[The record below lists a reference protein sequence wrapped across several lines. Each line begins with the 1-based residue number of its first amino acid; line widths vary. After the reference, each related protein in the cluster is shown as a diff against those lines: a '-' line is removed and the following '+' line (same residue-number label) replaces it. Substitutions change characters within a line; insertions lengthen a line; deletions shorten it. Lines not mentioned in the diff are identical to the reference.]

1 MKINSHLD
9 SEEEEKI
16 EKIKSLLEIPPKKRE
31 DKTCLELM
39 NLTKNLKIFENIAR
53 SIEHQNI
60 CGTITLATFK
70 PNETIIK
77 QGDLGDC
84 LYYIL
89 HGLVSIQLS
98 IQIDT
103 GIQDKNQ
110 IVNVEKNIGE
120 LKDGE
125 IFGELAL
132 IYNIP
137 RTATIISLTETSLI
151 KIDKNPFN
159 RYLKNLFEGQLQDQ
173 IEFLQICPIFN
184 KLPKDLIIKLGIRS
198 VIKKYAT
205 GQVILKN
212 DSKCDSIF
220 VIRRGTVKVIKEI
233 RFIKNESKIKQK
245 RIKRNR
251 SQILNFNDCNDRHQI
266 EKEKVL
272 ELLALGPNEEDIK
285 EDNFVDKNITLEIL
299 KIGDIFPSYYSSNE
313 LYLDVQFESDNPCE
327 LIELD
332 ISNIK
337 EIIPETFE
345 FIKKYSKPYPNEEF
359 LRRFHYYNE
368 SWLKFKKSVKCNI
381 MADALNKK
389 SLKINN
395 MRQKIYNKKD
405 VNGLKLPLIFSFKNQ
420 NMKFK

>member
-1 MKINSHLD
+1 MKTNTHLD
-9 SEEEEKI
+9 EEELKKI
-16 EKIKSLLEIPPKKRE
+16 ENIKSLLEIPPKKRE

-39 NLTKNLKIFENIAR
+39 NLTKDLKVFENIAR

-60 CGTITLATFK
+60 CSSITLVTCK
-70 PNETIIK
+70 PNEVVIR
-77 QGDLGDC
+77 QGDQGDC

-110 IVNVEKNIGE
+110 IVIVEKNIGE

-132 IYNIP
+132 LYNIP
-137 RTATIISLTETSLI
+137 RTASIIALTDTSLI
-151 KIDKNPFN
+151 KIDKMPFN
-159 RYLKNLFEGQLQDQ
+159 KYLKNVFEGQLQDQ
-173 IEFLQICPIFN
+173 IEFLQICPIFH
-184 KLPKDLIIKLGIRS
+184 KMAKELLIKLGIRS
-198 VIKKYAT
+198 VIKKFAT
-205 GQVILKN
+205 GQIILKN
-212 DSKCDSIF
+212 DTKSDSIF

-233 RFIKNESKIKQK
+233 LFIKNENKIRKK
-245 RIKRNR
+245 RMRKNR
-251 SQILNFNDCNDRHQI
+251 SQILDYEDYTNRQQLEN
-266 EKEKVL
+266 EKIL
-272 ELLALGPNEEDIK
+272 ELLALGPSEEDMK
-285 EDNFVDKNITLEIL
+285 EDNFIKKRITLEIL

-332 ISNIK
+332 ISHIK

-345 FIKKYSKPYPNEEF
+345 FIKKYSKPYPGEEF

-368 SWLKFKKSVKCNI
+368 SWLKYKKDLKYNI
-381 MADALNKK
+381 MADSLNKNTVRK
-389 SLKINN
+389 ND
-395 MRQKIYNKKD
+395 MRTKIYKKKD
-405 VNGLKLPLIFSFKNQ
+405 IIGLKLPLIFSPKNQ

>member
-1 MKINSHLD
+1 MKANTHLD

-31 DKTCLELM
+31 DKVCLELM
-39 NLTKNLKIFENIAR
+39 NLTKNLKVFENIAR

-70 PNETIIK
+70 PNEVIIK
-77 QGDLGDC
+77 QGDIGDC

-103 GIQDKNQ
+103 GIQE

-120 LKDGE
+120 LKDGQ
-125 IFGELAL
+125 IFGELSL

-137 RTATIISLTETSLI
+137 RTASIIALTETSLI
-151 KIDKNPFN
+151 KIDKNSFN
-159 RYLKNLFEGQLQDQ
+159 KYLKNLFEGQLEDQ

-184 KLPKDLIIKLGIRS
+184 KLEKDLVIKLGIRS
-198 VIKKYAT
+198 SIKKYAT
-205 GQVILKN
+205 GQIILKN

-220 VIRRGTVKVIKEI
+220 VIRRGTVKVVKEI
-233 RFIKNESKIKQK
+233 QFIKNEKQIKKK
-245 RIKRNR
+245 RIKRNK
-251 SQILNFNDCNDRHQI
+251 SQLLDFNDFNNRQQI
-266 EKEKVL
+266 EKERLL
-272 ELLALGPNEEDIK
+272 EVLALGPSDEDIK
-285 EDNFVDKNITLEIL
+285 DNNYINKNITLEIL
-299 KIGDIFPSYYSSNE
+299 KIGDIFPPYYSSNE

-359 LRRFHYYNE
+359 LRRYHYYNE
-368 SWLKFKKSVKCNI
+368 SWLKYKKNVKFNI
-381 MADALNKK
+381 MADVLNKK
-389 SLKINN
+389 SVKINN
-395 MRQKIYNKKD
+395 MREKIYKKKD
-405 VNGLKLPLIFSFKNQ
+405 IKELKLPLIFSFKNQ

>member
-1 MKINSHLD
+1 MKINTHLGV
-9 SEEEEKI
+9 EEEEKI

-60 CGTITLATFK
+60 CGTITLAKFK

-77 QGDLGDC
+77 QGDIGDC

-103 GIQDKNQ
+103 GIEDKNQ

-132 IYNIP
+132 LYNIP
-137 RTATIISLTETSLI
+137 RTASIIALTETSLI
-151 KIDKNPFN
+151 KIDKIPFN
-159 RYLKNLFEGQLQDQ
+159 KYLKNLFEGQLQDQ
-173 IEFLQICPIFN
+173 IEFLEICPLFH
-184 KLPKDLIIKLGIRS
+184 KLPKDLIIKLGIRA
-198 VIKKYAT
+198 VIKKFVT

-220 VIRRGTVKVIKEI
+220 IIRRGTVKVVKEI
-233 RFIKNESKIKQK
+233 QFIKNDSKLRQK
-245 RIKRNR
+245 RIKRNK
-251 SQILNFNDCNDRHQI
+251 SHILDFNDYYNRQQI
-266 EKEKVL
+266 EKEKLL
-272 ELLALGPNEEDIK
+272 ELLALGPNEEDIR
-285 EDNFVDKNITLEIL
+285 EDNYVNKNITLEIL
-299 KIGDIFPSYYSSNE
+299 KIGDIFPPYYSSNE

-337 EIIPETFE
+337 EIVPETYE
-345 FIKKYSKPYPNEEF
+345 FIKKYSKPYPNEVF

-368 SWLKFKKSVKCNI
+368 SWLKYKNNVKCNI
-381 MADALNKK
+381 MADSLNKK
-389 SLKINN
+389 SVKINN
-395 MRQKIYNKKD
+395 MRAKIYKKKD
-405 VNGLKLPLIFSFKNQ
+405 INDLKLPLIFSFKNQ

>member
-1 MKINSHLD
+1 MKTNIHLD
-9 SEEEEKI
+9 EEELKKI
-16 EKIKSLLEIPPKKRE
+16 EKIKSLLEIPPKKRG

-39 NLTKNLKIFENIAR
+39 NLTKDLKVFENIAR

-60 CGTITLATFK
+60 CSSITLVTCK
-70 PNETIIK
+70 PNDIVIR
-77 QGDLGDC
+77 QGDQGDC

-110 IVNVEKNIGE
+110 IVIVEKNIGE
-120 LKDGE
+120 LRDGE

-132 IYNIP
+132 LYNIP
-137 RTATIISLTETSLI
+137 RTASVIALTDTSLI
-151 KIDKNPFN
+151 KIDKMPFTK
-159 RYLKNLFEGQLQDQ
+159 YLKNVFEGQLQDQ

-184 KLPKDLIIKLGIRS
+184 KMPKELLIKLGIRS
-198 VIKKYAT
+198 VIKKFAT
-205 GQVILKN
+205 GQIILKN
-212 DSKCDSIF
+212 DTKSDSIF

-233 RFIKNESKIKQK
+233 LFIKNENKIRKK
-245 RIKRNR
+245 RLRRNR
-251 SQILNFNDCNDRHQI
+251 SQILDYEDYTNRQQLEN
-266 EKEKVL
+266 EKVL
-272 ELLALGPNEEDIK
+272 ELLALGPSEEDMR
-285 EDNFVDKNITLEIL
+285 EDNFIKKSITLEIL

-332 ISNIK
+332 ISHIK

-345 FIKKYSKPYPNEEF
+345 FIKKYSKPYPSEEF

-368 SWLKFKKSVKCNI
+368 SWLKYKKDLKYSI
-381 MADALNKK
+381 LADSLNKNTVK
-389 SLKINN
+389 KND
-395 MRQKIYNKKD
+395 MRTKIYKKKD
-405 VNGLKLPLIFSFKNQ
+405 IIGIKLPLIFSPKNQ

>member
-1 MKINSHLD
+1 MKINTHLD

-16 EKIKSLLEIPPKKRE
+16 EKIKALLEIPPKKRE

-39 NLTKNLKIFENIAR
+39 NITKNLKIFENIAS

-60 CGTITLATFK
+60 CGSITLAKFK
-70 PNETIIK
+70 PNEIIIK
-77 QGDLGDC
+77 QGDIGDC

-103 GIQDKNQ
+103 GIEDKNQ

-132 IYNIP
+132 LYNIP
-137 RTATIISLTETSLI
+137 RTASIIALTDTALI
-151 KIDKNPFN
+151 KVDKIPFN
-159 RYLKNLFEGQLQDQ
+159 KYLKNLFEGQLQDQ
-173 IEFLQICPIFN
+173 IEFLQICPLFH
-184 KLPKDLIIKLGIRS
+184 KLPKDLIIKLGIRA

-205 GQVILKN
+205 GQIILKN

-220 VIRRGTVKVIKEI
+220 IIRRGTVKVVKEI
-233 RFIKNESKIKQK
+233 QFIKNDSKLRQK
-245 RIKRNR
+245 RMKKNK
-251 SQILNFNDCNDRHQI
+251 SQILDFNDYYNRQQM
-266 EKEKVL
+266 EKEKLL
-272 ELLALGPNEEDIK
+272 ELLALGPNEDDIK
-285 EDNFVDKNITLEIL
+285 EDNYVNKNITLEIL
-299 KIGDIFPSYYSSNE
+299 KIGDIFPPYYSSNE

-345 FIKKYSKPYPNEEF
+345 FIKKYSKPYPNETF

-368 SWLKFKKSVKCNI
+368 SWLKYKNNVKCNI
-381 MADALNKK
+381 MADSLNKK
-389 SLKINN
+389 AVKVNN
-395 MRQKIYNKKD
+395 MRTKIYKKKD
-405 VNGLKLPLIFSFKNQ
+405 VIGLKLPLIFNFKNQ

>member
-1 MKINSHLD
+1 MKTNIHLD
-9 SEEEEKI
+9 EEELKKI

-39 NLTKNLKIFENIAR
+39 NLTKDLKVFENIAR

-60 CGTITLATFK
+60 CSSITLVTCK
-70 PNETIIK
+70 PNDIVIR
-77 QGDLGDC
+77 QGDQGDC

-110 IVNVEKNIGE
+110 IVIVEKNIGE
-120 LKDGE
+120 LRDGE

-132 IYNIP
+132 LYNIP
-137 RTATIISLTETSLI
+137 RTASVIALTDTSLI
-151 KIDKNPFN
+151 KIDKMPFTK
-159 RYLKNLFEGQLQDQ
+159 YLKNVFEGQLQDQ

-184 KLPKDLIIKLGIRS
+184 KMPKELLIKLGIRS
-198 VIKKYAT
+198 VIKKFAT
-205 GQVILKN
+205 GQIILKN
-212 DSKCDSIF
+212 DTKSDSIF

-233 RFIKNESKIKQK
+233 LFIKNENKIRKK
-245 RIKRNR
+245 RLRRNR
-251 SQILNFNDCNDRHQI
+251 SQILDYEDYTNRQQLEN
-266 EKEKVL
+266 EKVL
-272 ELLALGPNEEDIK
+272 ELLALGPSEEDMR
-285 EDNFVDKNITLEIL
+285 EDNFIKKSITLEIL

-332 ISNIK
+332 ISHIK

-345 FIKKYSKPYPNEEF
+345 FIKKYSKPYPSEEF

-368 SWLKFKKSVKCNI
+368 SWLKYKKDLKYSI
-381 MADALNKK
+381 LADSLNKNTVK
-389 SLKINN
+389 KND
-395 MRQKIYNKKD
+395 MRTKIYKKKD
-405 VNGLKLPLIFSFKNQ
+405 IIGLKLPLIFSPKNQ

>member
-1 MKINSHLD
+1 MKTNIHLD
-9 SEEEEKI
+9 EEELKKI
-16 EKIKSLLEIPPKKRE
+16 EKIKSLLEIPPKKRG

-39 NLTKNLKIFENIAR
+39 NLTKDLKVFENIAR

-60 CGTITLATFK
+60 CSSITLVTCK
-70 PNETIIK
+70 PNDIVIR
-77 QGDLGDC
+77 QGDQGDC

-120 LKDGE
+120 LRDGE

-132 IYNIP
+132 LYNIP
-137 RTATIISLTETSLI
+137 RTASVIALTDTSLI
-151 KIDKNPFN
+151 KIDKMPFTK
-159 RYLKNLFEGQLQDQ
+159 YLKNVFEGQLQDQ

-184 KLPKDLIIKLGIRS
+184 KMPKELLIKLGIRS
-198 VIKKYAT
+198 VIKKFAT
-205 GQVILKN
+205 GQIILKN
-212 DSKCDSIF
+212 DTKSESIF

-233 RFIKNESKIKQK
+233 LFIKNENKIRKK
-245 RIKRNR
+245 RLRRNR
-251 SQILNFNDCNDRHQI
+251 SQILDYEDYTNRQQLEN
-266 EKEKVL
+266 EKVL
-272 ELLALGPNEEDIK
+272 ELLALGPSEEDMK
-285 EDNFVDKNITLEIL
+285 EDNFIKKRITLEIL

-332 ISNIK
+332 ISHIK

-345 FIKKYSKPYPNEEF
+345 FIKKYSKPYPSEEF

-368 SWLKFKKSVKCNI
+368 SWLKYKKDLKYSI
-381 MADALNKK
+381 LADSLNKNTVK
-389 SLKINN
+389 KND
-395 MRQKIYNKKD
+395 MRTKIYKKKD
-405 VNGLKLPLIFSFKNQ
+405 IIGLKLPLIFSPKNQ

>member
-1 MKINSHLD
+1 MKTNTHLGA
-9 SEEEEKI
+9 EEEEKI

-77 QGDLGDC
+77 QGDIGDC

-103 GIQDKNQ
+103 GIEDKNQ

-120 LKDGE
+120 LKDGD

-132 IYNIP
+132 LYNIP
-137 RTATIISLTETSLI
+137 RTASIIALTETSLI
-151 KIDKNPFN
+151 KIDKIPFN
-159 RYLKNLFEGQLQDQ
+159 KYLKNLFEGQLQDQ
-173 IEFLQICPIFN
+173 IEFLEICPLFH
-184 KLPKDLIIKLGIRS
+184 KLPKDLIIKLGIRA
-198 VIKKYAT
+198 VIKKFVT

-220 VIRRGTVKVIKEI
+220 IIRRGTVKVVKEI
-233 RFIKNESKIKQK
+233 QFIKNDSKLRQK
-245 RIKRNR
+245 RIKRNK
-251 SQILNFNDCNDRHQI
+251 SHILDFNDYNNRQQI
-266 EKEKVL
+266 EKEKLL
-272 ELLALGPNEEDIK
+272 ELLALGPNEEDIR
-285 EDNFVDKNITLEIL
+285 EDNYINKNITLETL
-299 KIGDIFPSYYSSNE
+299 KIGDIFPPYYSSNE

-337 EIIPETFE
+337 EIVPETFE
-345 FIKKYSKPYPNEEF
+345 FIKKYSKPYPNEVF

-368 SWLKFKKSVKCNI
+368 SWLKYKNNIKCNI

-389 SLKINN
+389 SVKINN
-395 MRQKIYNKKD
+395 MRAKIYKKKD
-405 VNGLKLPLIFSFKNQ
+405 INALKLPLIFSFKNQ

>member
-1 MKINSHLD
+1 MKTNIHLD
-9 SEEEEKI
+9 EEELKKI
-16 EKIKSLLEIPPKKRE
+16 EKIKSLLEIPPKKRG

-39 NLTKNLKIFENIAR
+39 NLTKDLKVFENIAR

-60 CGTITLATFK
+60 CSSITLVTCK
-70 PNETIIK
+70 PNDIVIR

-89 HGLVSIQLS
+89 HGLVTIQLS

-110 IVNVEKNIGE
+110 IVIVEKNIGE
-120 LKDGE
+120 LRDGE

-132 IYNIP
+132 LYNIP
-137 RTATIISLTETSLI
+137 RTASVIALTDTSLI
-151 KIDKNPFN
+151 KIDKMPFTK
-159 RYLKNLFEGQLQDQ
+159 YLKNVFEGQLQDQ

-184 KLPKDLIIKLGIRS
+184 KMPKELLIKLGIRS
-198 VIKKYAT
+198 VIKKFAT
-205 GQVILKN
+205 GQIILKN
-212 DSKCDSIF
+212 DTKSDSIF

-233 RFIKNESKIKQK
+233 LFIKNENKIRKK
-245 RIKRNR
+245 RLRRNR
-251 SQILNFNDCNDRHQI
+251 SQILDYEDYTNRQQLEN
-266 EKEKVL
+266 EKVL
-272 ELLALGPNEEDIK
+272 ELLALGPSEEDMR
-285 EDNFVDKNITLEIL
+285 EDNFIKKSITLEIL

-332 ISNIK
+332 ISHIK

-345 FIKKYSKPYPNEEF
+345 FIKKYSKPYPSEEF

-368 SWLKFKKSVKCNI
+368 SWLKYKKDLKYSI
-381 MADALNKK
+381 LADSLNKNTVK
-389 SLKINN
+389 KND
-395 MRQKIYNKKD
+395 MRTKIYKKKD
-405 VNGLKLPLIFSFKNQ
+405 IIGLKLPLIFSPKNQ

>member
-1 MKINSHLD
+1 MKTNIHLD
-9 SEEEEKI
+9 EEELKKI

-39 NLTKNLKIFENIAR
+39 NLTKDLKVFENIAR

-60 CGTITLATFK
+60 CSSITLVTCK
-70 PNETIIK
+70 PNDIVIR

-89 HGLVSIQLS
+89 HGLVTIQLS

-110 IVNVEKNIGE
+110 IVIVEKNIGE
-120 LKDGE
+120 LRDGE

-132 IYNIP
+132 LYNIP
-137 RTATIISLTETSLI
+137 RTASVIALTDTSLI
-151 KIDKNPFN
+151 KIDKMPFTK
-159 RYLKNLFEGQLQDQ
+159 YLKNVFEGQLQDQ

-184 KLPKDLIIKLGIRS
+184 KMPKELLIKLGIRS
-198 VIKKYAT
+198 VIKKFAT
-205 GQVILKN
+205 GQIILKN
-212 DSKCDSIF
+212 DTKSDSIF

-233 RFIKNESKIKQK
+233 LFIKNENKIRKK
-245 RIKRNR
+245 RLRRNR
-251 SQILNFNDCNDRHQI
+251 SQILDYEDYTNRQQLEN
-266 EKEKVL
+266 EKVL
-272 ELLALGPNEEDIK
+272 ELLALGPSEEDMR
-285 EDNFVDKNITLEIL
+285 EDNFIKKSITLEIL

-332 ISNIK
+332 ISHIK

-345 FIKKYSKPYPNEEF
+345 FIKKYSKPYPSEEF

-368 SWLKFKKSVKCNI
+368 SWLKYKKDLKYSI
-381 MADALNKK
+381 LADSLNKNTVK
-389 SLKINN
+389 KND
-395 MRQKIYNKKD
+395 MRTKIYKKKD
-405 VNGLKLPLIFSFKNQ
+405 IIGLKLPLIFSPKNQ

>member
-1 MKINSHLD
+1 MKTNTHLD
-9 SEEEEKI
+9 EEELKKI

-39 NLTKNLKIFENIAR
+39 NLTKDLKVFENIAK

-60 CGTITLATFK
+60 CSSITLVTCK
-70 PNETIIK
+70 PNEVVIR
-77 QGDLGDC
+77 QGDQGDC

-110 IVNVEKNIGE
+110 IVNVVKNIGE

-132 IYNIP
+132 LYNIP
-137 RTATIISLTETSLI
+137 RTASIIALTDTSLI
-151 KIDKNPFN
+151 KIDKMPFTK
-159 RYLKNLFEGQLQDQ
+159 YLKNVFEGQLQDQ

-184 KLPKDLIIKLGIRS
+184 KMPKDLLIKIGIRA
-198 VIKKYAT
+198 VIKKFAT

-212 DSKCDSIF
+212 DTKSDSIF

-233 RFIKNESKIKQK
+233 LFIKNENKIRKK
-245 RIKRNR
+245 RMRRNR
-251 SQILNFNDCNDRHQI
+251 SQILDYEDYTNRQQLEN
-266 EKEKVL
+266 EKVL
-272 ELLALGPNEEDIK
+272 ELLALGPSEEDMR
-285 EDNFVDKNITLEIL
+285 EDNFIKKSITLEIL

-332 ISNIK
+332 ISHIK
-337 EIIPETFE
+337 EIIPDTFE
-345 FIKKYSKPYPNEEF
+345 FIKKYSKPYPSEEF

-368 SWLKFKKSVKCNI
+368 SWLRYKKDLKYNI
-381 MADALNKK
+381 LADSLNKNTVRK
-389 SLKINN
+389 ND
-395 MRQKIYNKKD
+395 MRTKIYKKKD
-405 VNGLKLPLIFSFKNQ
+405 IIGLKLPLIFRPKNQ

>member
-1 MKINSHLD
+1 MKTNTHLD
-9 SEEEEKI
+9 AEEKEKI
-16 EKIKSLLEIPPKKRE
+16 EKIKDLLEIPPKKRE

-60 CGTITLATFK
+60 CGTITLSNYK
-70 PNETIIK
+70 PNEIIIK
-77 QGDLGDC
+77 QGDIGDC

-89 HGLVSIQLS
+89 HGLVAIQLS

-132 IYNIP
+132 LYNIP
-137 RTATIISLTETSLI
+137 RTATIIALTETSLI
-151 KIDKNPFN
+151 KIDKIPFN
-159 RYLKNLFEGQLQDQ
+159 KYLKNLFEGQLQDQ

-184 KLPKDLIIKLGIRS
+184 KLPKDLIIKLGIRTN
-198 VIKKYAT
+198 IKKYAT
-205 GQVILKN
+205 GQIILKN

-220 VIRRGTVKVIKEI
+220 VIRRGTVKVVKEI
-233 RFIKNESKIKQK
+233 KFVKNETKIRQK
-245 RIKRNR
+245 RMKKTR
-251 SQILNFNDCNDRHQI
+251 SQIIDFNDYNNREQI
-266 EKEKVL
+266 EKERIL
-272 ELLALGPNEEDIK
+272 ELLSHGPSDEDLKEENYVNK
-285 EDNFVDKNITLEIL
+285 SITLEIL

-332 ISNIK
+332 ISHIK

-345 FIKKYSKPYPNEEF
+345 FIKKYSKSYPNEEF

-368 SWLKFKKSVKCNI
+368 SWMKFKKNVKYNI

-389 SLKINN
+389 SVKINN
-395 MRQKIYNKKD
+395 MRNKIYKKKD
-405 VNGLKLPLIFSFKNQ
+405 VCELKLPLIFSLKNN

>member
-1 MKINSHLD
+1 MKANTHLAP
-9 SEEEEKI
+9 EEEQKI
-16 EKIKSLLEIPPKKRE
+16 EKIKSLLEIPPNKRE
-31 DKTCLELM
+31 DEACRELM

-60 CGTITLATFK
+60 CANLTLVNFK
-70 PNETIIK
+70 PNEIIIK
-77 QGDLGDC
+77 QGDIGDC

-120 LKDGE
+120 LKDGDV
-125 IFGELAL
+125 FGDLAL
-132 IYNIP
+132 LYNIP
-137 RTATIISLTETSLI
+137 RTTSIIALTDTSLI
-151 KIDKNPFN
+151 KIDKTPFN

-184 KLPKDLIIKLGIRS
+184 KFPKDLIIKIGIRA
-198 VIKKYAT
+198 VIKKFAT
-205 GQVILKN
+205 GQIILKS

-220 VIRRGTVKVIKEI
+220 VIRRGTVKVMKEI
-233 RFIKNESKIKQK
+233 YFIKNENKIKK
-245 RIKRNR
+245 RMKRNN
-251 SQILNFNDCNDRHQI
+251 SQIMDFNDYTNRQQI
-266 EKEKVL
+266 EHEKFL
-272 ELLALGPNEEDIK
+272 EILSLGPNDEDFK
-285 EDNFVDKNITLEIL
+285 EDNYIKKNITLEIL
-299 KIGDIFPSYYSSNE
+299 KIGDIFPAYYSSNE

-337 EIIPETFE
+337 EIIPETFN
-345 FIKKYSKPYPNEEF
+345 FIKKYSKPYPTEQF
-359 LRRFHYYNE
+359 MRRYHYFNE
-368 SWLKFKKSVKCNI
+368 SWLKYKTNVKRNI

-389 SLKINN
+389 AKVKNN
-395 MRQKIYNKKD
+395 LRTKLYKKKD
-405 VNGLKLPLIFSFKNQ
+405 IIGLKLPLVFSLKNQ

>member
-1 MKINSHLD
+1 MK
-9 SEEEEKI
+9 
-16 EKIKSLLEIPPKKRE
+16 
-31 DKTCLELM
+31 
-39 NLTKNLKIFENIAR
+39 LTKNLKIFENIAR

-60 CGTITLATFK
+60 CGTITLVNFK

-77 QGDLGDC
+77 QGEIGDC

-103 GIQDKNQ
+103 GIQDKNK
-110 IVNVEKNIGE
+110 IVTVEKNIGE
-120 LKDGE
+120 LKDGD

-132 IYNIP
+132 LYDIP

-151 KIDKNPFN
+151 KIDKNSFN
-159 RYLKNLFEGQLQDQ
+159 KYLKNLFEGQLEDQ
-173 IEFLQICPIFN
+173 IEFLQICPIFS
-184 KLPKDLIIKLGIRS
+184 KLSKDLIIKLGIRS
-198 VIKKYAT
+198 NIKKFAT

-220 VIRRGTVKVIKEI
+220 VIRRGTVKVTKEI
-233 RFIKNESKIKQK
+233 AFIKDESKIRQK
-245 RIKRNR
+245 RMKRNR
-251 SQILNFNDCNDRHQI
+251 SQIIDFNNYNNRQQI
-266 EKEKVL
+266 ERERIL
-272 ELLALGPNEEDIK
+272 EILSHGPNEQDIK
-285 EDNFVDKNITLEIL
+285 EENYINKNITLEIL
-299 KIGDIFPSYYSSNE
+299 KIGDIFPAYHSSNE

-345 FIKKYSKPYPNEEF
+345 FIKKYSKPCPNEDF

-368 SWLKFKKSVKCNI
+368 SWLKYKKNVKCNI
-381 MADALNKK
+381 MADSLNKK
-389 SLKINN
+389 SVKINN
-395 MRQKIYNKKD
+395 MRSKIYKNKD
-405 VNGLKLPLIFSFKNQ
+405 VIGLKLPLIFSFKNN

>member
-1 MKINSHLD
+1 MKTNIHLD
-9 SEEEEKI
+9 PEEEEKI

-60 CGTITLATFK
+60 CGTLTLANFK
-70 PNETIIK
+70 PNDIIIK
-77 QGDLGDC
+77 QGDIGDC

-120 LKDGE
+120 LKDGDV
-125 IFGELAL
+125 FGDLAL
-132 IYNIP
+132 LYNIP
-137 RTATIISLTETSLI
+137 RTTSIIALTDTSLI
-151 KIDKNPFN
+151 KIDKTPFN

-184 KLPKDLIIKLGIRS
+184 KFSKDLIIKLGIRA
-198 VIKKYAT
+198 VIKKFAT
-205 GQVILKN
+205 GQIILKS

-220 VIRRGTVKVIKEI
+220 VIRRGTVKVMKEI
-233 RFIKNESKIKQK
+233 YFIKNENKIKK
-245 RIKRNR
+245 RMKRNN
-251 SQILNFNDCNDRHQI
+251 SQIMDFNDYTNRQQI
-266 EKEKVL
+266 EHEKFL
-272 ELLALGPNEEDIK
+272 EILALGPNDEDFR
-285 EDNFVDKNITLEIL
+285 EDNYIKKNITLEIL
-299 KIGDIFPSYYSSNE
+299 KIGDIFPAYYASNE

-337 EIIPETFE
+337 EIIPETFN
-345 FIKKYSKPYPNEEF
+345 FIKKYSKPYPTEQF
-359 LRRFHYYNE
+359 MRRYHYFNE
-368 SWLKFKKSVKCNI
+368 SWLKYKTNVKRNI

-389 SLKINN
+389 AKVKNN
-395 MRQKIYNKKD
+395 LRTKLYKKKD
-405 VNGLKLPLIFSFKNQ
+405 IIGLKLPLVFSLKNQ

>member
-1 MKINSHLD
+1 MKTNTHLD
-9 SEEEEKI
+9 AEEKEKI
-16 EKIKSLLEIPPKKRE
+16 EKIKDLLEIPPKKRE

-60 CGTITLATFK
+60 CGTITLSNYK
-70 PNETIIK
+70 PNEIIIK
-77 QGDLGDC
+77 QGDIGDC

-89 HGLVSIQLS
+89 HGLVAIQLS

-132 IYNIP
+132 LYNIP
-137 RTATIISLTETSLI
+137 RTATIIALTETSLI
-151 KIDKNPFN
+151 KIDKIPFN
-159 RYLKNLFEGQLQDQ
+159 KYLKNLFEGQLQDQ

-184 KLPKDLIIKLGIRS
+184 KLPKDLIIKLGIRTN
-198 VIKKYAT
+198 IKKYAT
-205 GQVILKN
+205 GQIILKN

-220 VIRRGTVKVIKEI
+220 VIRRGTVKVVKEI
-233 RFIKNESKIKQK
+233 KFVKNETKIRQK
-245 RIKRNR
+245 RMKKTR
-251 SQILNFNDCNDRHQI
+251 SQIIDFNDYNNREQI
-266 EKEKVL
+266 EKERIL
-272 ELLALGPNEEDIK
+272 ELLSHGPSDEDLKEENYVNK
-285 EDNFVDKNITLEIL
+285 SITLEIL

-332 ISNIK
+332 ISHIK

-359 LRRFHYYNE
+359 LRRFHYCNE
-368 SWLKFKKSVKCNI
+368 SWMKFKKNVKYNI

-389 SLKINN
+389 SVKINN
-395 MRQKIYNKKD
+395 MRNKIYKKKD
-405 VNGLKLPLIFSFKNQ
+405 VCELKLPLIFSLKNN

>member
-1 MKINSHLD
+1 MKTNTHLD
-9 SEEEEKI
+9 AEEKEKI
-16 EKIKSLLEIPPKKRE
+16 EKIKDLLEIPPKKRE

-60 CGTITLATFK
+60 CGTITLSNYK
-70 PNETIIK
+70 PNEIIIK
-77 QGDLGDC
+77 QGDIGDC

-89 HGLVSIQLS
+89 HGLVAIQLS

-132 IYNIP
+132 LYNIP
-137 RTATIISLTETSLI
+137 RTATIIALTETSLI
-151 KIDKNPFN
+151 KIDKIPFN
-159 RYLKNLFEGQLQDQ
+159 KYLKNLFEGQLLDQ

-184 KLPKDLIIKLGIRS
+184 KLPKDLIIKLGIRTN
-198 VIKKYAT
+198 IKKYAT
-205 GQVILKN
+205 GQIILKN

-220 VIRRGTVKVIKEI
+220 VIIRGTVKVVKEI
-233 RFIKNESKIKQK
+233 KFVKNETKIRQK
-245 RIKRNR
+245 RMKKTR
-251 SQILNFNDCNDRHQI
+251 SQIIDFNDYNNREQI
-266 EKEKVL
+266 EKERIL
-272 ELLALGPNEEDIK
+272 ELLSHGPSDEDLKEENYVNK
-285 EDNFVDKNITLEIL
+285 SITLEIL

-332 ISNIK
+332 ISHIK

-368 SWLKFKKSVKCNI
+368 SWMKFKKNVKYNI

-389 SLKINN
+389 SVKINN
-395 MRQKIYNKKD
+395 MRNKIYKKKD
-405 VNGLKLPLIFSFKNQ
+405 GCELKLPLIFISFYK
-420 NMKFK
+420 KEIK

>member
-1 MKINSHLD
+1 MKANTHLD

-31 DKTCLELM
+31 DKVCLELM
-39 NLTKNLKIFENIAR
+39 NLTKNLKVFENIAR

-70 PNETIIK
+70 PNEVIIK
-77 QGDLGDC
+77 QGDIGDC

-103 GIQDKNQ
+103 GIQE

-120 LKDGE
+120 LKDGQ
-125 IFGELAL
+125 IFGELSL

-137 RTATIISLTETSLI
+137 RTASIIALTETSLI
-151 KIDKNPFN
+151 KIDKNSFN
-159 RYLKNLFEGQLQDQ
+159 KYLKNLFEGQLEDQ

-184 KLPKDLIIKLGIRS
+184 KLEKDLVIKLGIRS
-198 VIKKYAT
+198 TIKKYAT
-205 GQVILKN
+205 GQIILKN

-220 VIRRGTVKVIKEI
+220 VIRRGTVKVVKEI
-233 RFIKNESKIKQK
+233 QFIKNEKQIKKK
-245 RIKRNR
+245 RIKRNK
-251 SQILNFNDCNDRHQI
+251 SQLLDFNDFNNRQQI
-266 EKEKVL
+266 EKERLL
-272 ELLALGPNEEDIK
+272 EVLALGPSDEDIK
-285 EDNFVDKNITLEIL
+285 DNNYINKNITLEIL
-299 KIGDIFPSYYSSNE
+299 KIGDIFPPYYSSNE

-359 LRRFHYYNE
+359 LRRYHYYNE
-368 SWLKFKKSVKCNI
+368 SCLKYKKNVKFNI
-381 MADALNKK
+381 MADVLNKK
-389 SLKINN
+389 SVKINN
-395 MRQKIYNKKD
+395 MREKIYKKKD
-405 VNGLKLPLIFSFKNQ
+405 IKELKLPLIFSFKNQ

>member
-1 MKINSHLD
+1 MKTNIHLD
-9 SEEEEKI
+9 EEELKKI
-16 EKIKSLLEIPPKKRE
+16 EKIKSLLEIPPKKRG

-39 NLTKNLKIFENIAR
+39 NLTKDLKVFENIAR

-60 CGTITLATFK
+60 CSSITLVTCK
-70 PNETIIK
+70 PNDIVIR
-77 QGDLGDC
+77 QGDQGDC

-89 HGLVSIQLS
+89 HGLVTIQLS

-120 LKDGE
+120 LRDGE

-132 IYNIP
+132 LYNIP
-137 RTATIISLTETSLI
+137 RTASVIALTDTSLI
-151 KIDKNPFN
+151 KIDKMPFTK
-159 RYLKNLFEGQLQDQ
+159 YLKNVFEGQLQDQ
-173 IEFLQICPIFN
+173 IEFLQICPIFH
-184 KLPKDLIIKLGIRS
+184 KMPKELLIKLGIRS
-198 VIKKYAT
+198 VIKKFAT
-205 GQVILKN
+205 GQIILKN
-212 DSKCDSIF
+212 DTKSDSIF

-233 RFIKNESKIKQK
+233 LFIKNENKIRKK
-245 RIKRNR
+245 RLRRNR
-251 SQILNFNDCNDRHQI
+251 SQILDYEDYTNRQQLEN
-266 EKEKVL
+266 EKVL
-272 ELLALGPNEEDIK
+272 ELLALGPSEEDMR
-285 EDNFVDKNITLEIL
+285 EDNFIKKSITLEIL

-332 ISNIK
+332 ISHIK

-345 FIKKYSKPYPNEEF
+345 FIKKYSKPYPSEEF

-368 SWLKFKKSVKCNI
+368 SWLKYKKDLKYSI
-381 MADALNKK
+381 LADSLNKNTVK
-389 SLKINN
+389 KND
-395 MRQKIYNKKD
+395 MRTKIYKKKD
-405 VNGLKLPLIFSFKNQ
+405 IIGLKLPLIFSPKNQ

>member
-1 MKINSHLD
+1 MKTNTHLD
-9 SEEEEKI
+9 IEEEEKI
-16 EKIKSLLEIPPKKRE
+16 KKIKNLLEIPPKKRE
-31 DKTCLELM
+31 DKICLELM
-39 NLTKNLKIFENIAR
+39 KLTKNLKIFENIAR

-60 CGTITLATFK
+60 CGTITLVNFK

-77 QGDLGDC
+77 QGEVGDC

-120 LKDGE
+120 LKDGD

-132 IYNIP
+132 LYDIP

-159 RYLKNLFEGQLQDQ
+159 KYLKNLFEGQLEDQ
-173 IEFLQICPIFN
+173 IEFLHICPIFN
-184 KLPKDLIIKLGIRS
+184 KLSKDLIIKLGIRS
-198 VIKKYAT
+198 NIKKYAT

-233 RFIKNESKIKQK
+233 TFIKDESKIKQK
-245 RIKRNR
+245 RMKRNR
-251 SQILNFNDCNDRHQI
+251 SQIIDFNNYNNRQQI
-266 EKEKVL
+266 ERERIL
-272 ELLALGPNEEDIK
+272 EILSHGPSEQDIK
-285 EDNFVDKNITLEIL
+285 EDNYINKNITLEIL
-299 KIGDIFPSYYSSNE
+299 KIGDIFPPYYSSNE

-345 FIKKYSKPYPNEEF
+345 FIKKYSKPYPNEDF

-368 SWLKFKKSVKCNI
+368 SWLKYKKNVKCNI
-381 MADALNKK
+381 MADSLNKK
-389 SLKINN
+389 SVKINN
-395 MRQKIYNKKD
+395 MRSKIYKNKD
-405 VNGLKLPLIFSFKNQ
+405 VIGLKLPLIFRFKNN

>member
-1 MKINSHLD
+1 MKTNIHLD
-9 SEEEEKI
+9 EEELKKI

-39 NLTKNLKIFENIAR
+39 NLTKDLKVFENIAR

-60 CGTITLATFK
+60 CSSITLVTCK
-70 PNETIIK
+70 PNDIVIR
-77 QGDLGDC
+77 QGDQGDC

-120 LKDGE
+120 LRDGE

-132 IYNIP
+132 LYNIP
-137 RTATIISLTETSLI
+137 RTASVIALTDTSLI
-151 KIDKNPFN
+151 KIDKMPFTK
-159 RYLKNLFEGQLQDQ
+159 YLKNVFEGQLQDQ

-184 KLPKDLIIKLGIRS
+184 KMPKELLIKLGIRS
-198 VIKKYAT
+198 VIKKFAT
-205 GQVILKN
+205 GQIILKN
-212 DSKCDSIF
+212 DTKSESIF

-233 RFIKNESKIKQK
+233 LFIKNENKIRKK
-245 RIKRNR
+245 RLRRNR
-251 SQILNFNDCNDRHQI
+251 SQILDYEDYTNRQQLEN
-266 EKEKVL
+266 EKVL
-272 ELLALGPNEEDIK
+272 ELLALGPSEEDMR
-285 EDNFVDKNITLEIL
+285 EDNFIKKSITLEIL

-332 ISNIK
+332 ISHIK

-345 FIKKYSKPYPNEEF
+345 FIKKYSKPYPSEEF

-368 SWLKFKKSVKCNI
+368 SWLKYKKDLKYSI
-381 MADALNKK
+381 LADSLNKNTVK
-389 SLKINN
+389 KND
-395 MRQKIYNKKD
+395 MRTKIYKKKD
-405 VNGLKLPLIFSFKNQ
+405 IIGIKLPLIFSPKNQ

>member
-1 MKINSHLD
+1 MKINTHLD

-16 EKIKSLLEIPPKKRE
+16 EKIKALLEIPPKKRE

-39 NLTKNLKIFENIAR
+39 NLTKNLKIFENIAS

-60 CGTITLATFK
+60 CGSITLAKFK
-70 PNETIIK
+70 PNEIIIK
-77 QGDLGDC
+77 QGDIGDC

-103 GIQDKNQ
+103 GIEDKNQ

-132 IYNIP
+132 LYNIP
-137 RTATIISLTETSLI
+137 RTASIIALTDTALI
-151 KIDKNPFN
+151 KVDKIPFN
-159 RYLKNLFEGQLQDQ
+159 KYLKNLFEGQLQDQ
-173 IEFLQICPIFN
+173 IEFLQICPLCH
-184 KLPKDLIIKLGIRS
+184 KLPKDLIIKLGIRA

-205 GQVILKN
+205 GQIILKN

-220 VIRRGTVKVIKEI
+220 IIRRGTVKVVKEI
-233 RFIKNESKIKQK
+233 QFIKNDSKLRQK
-245 RIKRNR
+245 RMKKNK
-251 SQILNFNDCNDRHQI
+251 SQILDFNDYYNRQQM
-266 EKEKVL
+266 EKEKLL
-272 ELLALGPNEEDIK
+272 ELLALGPNEDDIK
-285 EDNFVDKNITLEIL
+285 EDNYVNKNITLEIL
-299 KIGDIFPSYYSSNE
+299 KIGDIFPPYYSSNE

-345 FIKKYSKPYPNEEF
+345 FIKKYSKPYPNETF

-368 SWLKFKKSVKCNI
+368 SWLKYKNNVKCNI
-381 MADALNKK
+381 MADSLNKK
-389 SLKINN
+389 AVKVNN
-395 MRQKIYNKKD
+395 MRTKIYKKKD
-405 VNGLKLPLIFSFKNQ
+405 VIGLKLPLIFNFKNQ

>member
-1 MKINSHLD
+1 MKTNIHLD
-9 SEEEEKI
+9 EEEFKKI

-39 NLTKNLKIFENIAR
+39 NLTKDLKVFENIAR

-60 CGTITLATFK
+60 CSSITLVTCK
-70 PNETIIK
+70 PNDIVIR

-89 HGLVSIQLS
+89 HGLVTIQLS

-110 IVNVEKNIGE
+110 IVIVEKNIGE
-120 LKDGE
+120 LRDGE

-132 IYNIP
+132 LYNIP
-137 RTATIISLTETSLI
+137 RTASVIALTDTSLI
-151 KIDKNPFN
+151 KIDKMPFTK
-159 RYLKNLFEGQLQDQ
+159 YLKNVFEGQLQDQ

-184 KLPKDLIIKLGIRS
+184 KMPKELLIKLGIRS
-198 VIKKYAT
+198 VIKKFAT
-205 GQVILKN
+205 GQIILKN
-212 DSKCDSIF
+212 DTKSDSIF

-233 RFIKNESKIKQK
+233 LFIKNENKIRKK
-245 RIKRNR
+245 RLRRNR
-251 SQILNFNDCNDRHQI
+251 SQILDYEDYTNRQQLEN
-266 EKEKVL
+266 EKVL
-272 ELLALGPNEEDIK
+272 ELLALGPSEEDMR
-285 EDNFVDKNITLEIL
+285 EDNFIKKSITLEIL

-332 ISNIK
+332 ISHIK

-345 FIKKYSKPYPNEEF
+345 FIKKYSKPYPSEEF

-368 SWLKFKKSVKCNI
+368 SWLRYKKDLKYSI
-381 MADALNKK
+381 LADSLNKNTVK
-389 SLKINN
+389 KND
-395 MRQKIYNKKD
+395 MRTKIYKKKD
-405 VNGLKLPLIFSFKNQ
+405 IIGLKLPLIFSPKNQ

>member
-1 MKINSHLD
+1 MKTNIHLD
-9 SEEEEKI
+9 EEELKKI

-39 NLTKNLKIFENIAR
+39 NLTKDLKVFENIAR

-60 CGTITLATFK
+60 CSSITLVTCK
-70 PNETIIK
+70 PNDIVIR
-77 QGDLGDC
+77 QGDQGDC

-89 HGLVSIQLS
+89 HGLVTIQLS

-110 IVNVEKNIGE
+110 IVIVEKNIGE
-120 LKDGE
+120 LRDGE

-132 IYNIP
+132 LYNIP
-137 RTATIISLTETSLI
+137 RTASVIALTDTSLI
-151 KIDKNPFN
+151 KIDKMPFTK
-159 RYLKNLFEGQLQDQ
+159 YLKNVFEGQLQDQ

-184 KLPKDLIIKLGIRS
+184 KMPKELLIKLGIRS
-198 VIKKYAT
+198 VIKKFAT
-205 GQVILKN
+205 GQIILKN
-212 DSKCDSIF
+212 DTKSDSIF

-233 RFIKNESKIKQK
+233 LFIKNENKIRKK
-245 RIKRNR
+245 RLRRNR
-251 SQILNFNDCNDRHQI
+251 SQILDYEDYTNRQQLEN
-266 EKEKVL
+266 EKVL
-272 ELLALGPNEEDIK
+272 ELLALGPSEEDMR
-285 EDNFVDKNITLEIL
+285 EDNFIKKSITLEIL

-332 ISNIK
+332 ISHIK

-345 FIKKYSKPYPNEEF
+345 FIKKYSKPYPSEEF

-368 SWLKFKKSVKCNI
+368 SWLKYKKDLKYSI
-381 MADALNKK
+381 LADSLNKNTVK
-389 SLKINN
+389 KND
-395 MRQKIYNKKD
+395 MRTKIYKKKD
-405 VNGLKLPLIFSFKNQ
+405 IIGLKLPLIFSPKNQ